1 MIDKILDDAYNL
13 NDKYYDIRNILMEQ
27 IRNINITVSTETDLN
42 NLNRLSYLTNQIM
55 FLDMQVSDILNY
67 FIVSLGYILKYK
79 NLVNEMD
86 SPKDKYLISKLIQDE
101 IKEIEELYNSCKV
114 RMETNAHVDN
124 TTIFNL
130 IRSIWDL
137 VQVSYLNI
145 KNIND

>member
-42 NLNRLSYLTNQIM
+42 NLNRRSYLTDQIM

-101 IKEIEELYNSCKV
+101 IKDIEELYNSCKV

-124 TTIFNL
+124 TTVFNL